1 MGELDP
7 ALDASLLSH
16 AFPIEV
22 CFDSKSRRGFETF
35 CGGILSCYTPAMAM
49 NRQVFGLLLP
59 SLLLCSAGITAQT
72 RPASRV
78 ATHLASRALPTTGS
92 LADRIN
98 AILADPALSH
108 AVFGISVTALDGR
121 SLYSLNEGRL
131 FMPASNAKLAT
142 TAAAYALLPVETLTW
157 NTNIVANGDIDAGGV
172 LHGDLLLMGV
182 GDPTL
187 SARQYPYQP
196 PPATLPPPAPP
207 PVATTPQAPTK
218 PPPPTTPPVTAV
230 PEPEAKPDAMTVLQL
245 LAEQVEQSGVRS
257 VTGNVVGDDSF
268 FLDEPYGISW
278 TWDDLQWGY
287 GAPASALSFNENTI
301 ELNVIADP
309 SAPSGVD
316 TAWTPNVDFYTIE
329 NSMTMAPTGQ
339 IAHPGLQRM
348 PGSLLVRAWG
358 TAPPQGLRADLAIED
373 PAEFT
378 AAAFKQALL
387 ERGIGVSGSAVAAHR
402 YSDDT
407 GDFAAERSEPL
418 RLAPAQVPAV
428 AVPANGRRVLAVHVS
443 VPLSEDIMVTNK
455 VSQNLHAELLLRLLG
470 KLCAKD
476 GSLAQGT
483 RVVRQFLIN
492 AGISDNDFFFYDGSG
507 MSMDDR
513 IAPRAYTQ
521 LLVYAARQAWGTAW
535 RSTFPIAGVDGT
547 LFGRFR
553 NSPLK
558 GRLWAK
564 TGTLNE
570 ANALTGYLTSASG
583 KTIAFSIMVNGHRP
597 GSDAESQAIERI
609 CEVIAAA
616 N

>member
-1 MGELDP
+1 
-7 ALDASLLSH
+7 
-16 AFPIEV
+16 
-22 CFDSKSRRGFETF
+22 
-35 CGGILSCYTPAMAM
+35 MAM
-49 NRQVFGLLLP
+49 NRQVLGLALS
-59 SLLLCSAGITAQT
+59 SLLLCSAGTKAQT
-72 RPASRV
+72 RPTSGGA
-78 ATHLASRALPTTGS
+78 AHLTPRALPATGS

-98 AILADPALSH
+98 TILADPALGH
-108 AVFGISVTALDGR
+108 AEFGISVTALDGHP
-121 SLYSLNEGRL
+121 LYNLNEGRL
-131 FMPASNAKLAT
+131 FTPASNAKLAT

-157 NTNIVANGDIDAGGV
+157 TTNIVANGDVDAGGV

-196 PPATLPPPAPP
+196 PPATPPPPTRPP
-207 PVATTPQAPTK
+207 EATTPQAPTK
-218 PPPPTTPPVTAV
+218 PPPPTTPPVTAA
-230 PEPEAKPDAMTVLQL
+230 PEPEAKPDAMNVLQL

-257 VTGNVVGDDSF
+257 ITGNIVGDDSY

-287 GAPASALSFNENTI
+287 GAPVSALSFNENTI

-309 SAPSGVD
+309 SAPGGVD
-316 TAWTPNVDFYTIE
+316 TVWSPNVDFYTIE
-329 NSMTMAPTGQ
+329 NSMTMAPPGQ
-339 IAHPGLQRM
+339 PAHPGLQRM
-348 PGSLLVRAWG
+348 PGSLLVRSWG
-358 TAPPQGLRADLAIED
+358 TAPPQGLRADLAVED

-387 ERGIGVSGSAVAAHR
+387 SRGIGVSGSAVAAHR

-407 GDFAAERSEPL
+407 GDFATERGETL
-418 RLAPAQVPAV
+418 RLAPVLVSTVVV
-428 AVPANGRRVLAVHVS
+428 APANGQRVLAGHMS
-443 VPLSEDIMVTNK
+443 VPLAEDITVTNK

-483 RVVRQFLIN
+483 RAVRQFMIN

-513 IAPRAYTQ
+513 ITPRAYTQ

-535 RSTFPIAGVDGT
+535 RGTFPIAGVDGT
-547 LFGRFR
+547 LFVRFR

-570 ANALTGYLTSASG
+570 ANALSGYLISASG

-609 CEVIAAA
+609 CEVIAASE
-616 N
+616 